1 MAHKNRWILVTANRG
16 IPDSVTFFA
25 KRVDAVAEERRLRK
39 CMNPDYQDTELFE
52 VNLAELM
59 SKKSLRIE
67 VCF

>member
-1 MAHKNRWILVTANRG
+1 MAHKNRWILVTADRG

-25 KRVDAVAEERRLRK
+25 KRVDAVAEEKRFRK
-39 CMNPDYQDTELFE
+39 RMNLDYQDTELFQ

-67 VCF
+67 V